1 MSAMTY
7 ENIEIAL
14 TLLTV
19 IRTIRKKCKK
29 YPRKP
34 SKYKLY
40 TLTVYTSGKNIF
52 ATSSQK
58 NKTNICLTMF

>member
-1 MSAMTY
+1 MTY

-29 YPRKP
+29 YVPQETFKIET
-34 SKYKLY
+34 

-58 NKTNICLTMF
+58 TRQTFPDYVLKD